1 MKHCLKIILC
11 VCLASG
17 AIYPDARSQEFS
29 DTDSLS
35 HTAITEIDSDERNAT
50 LYADSIGFLRKTPR
64 WMRQYINS
72 LIKGNVDRTHE
83 KAIDIGFGMA
93 PSYTYEASVG
103 IGAMCTGL
111 YRTNRSDST
120 LIPSD
125 VFASF
130 NASVNGFFVLM
141 IKGNNLFSD
150 HKSRLSYKMELYRK
164 RLNFWGIDAE
174 STSRNPKSAYD
185 RRQIDLKVQYVY
197 RLSNSLYIGAQAR
210 FDYTDARRMKNPEYL
225 LGERPQYYVTG
236 LGLLV
241 ELDTRNSILTPTR
254 GYYLAYQPMVYP
266 KFMGNAPS
274 FFNSHTLIGNIYVG
288 LSRRTTLAFDL
299 YANINSARAP
309 WTMREMIASDG
320 IRMRGYY
327 MGSYLDNSQIS
338 LQMELRQNIYR
349 RLGGVVWLGGASV
362 FSSLKD
368 FKSKDSRP
376 QWLPNWGIG
385 ARFEFKHN
393 VNIRVDYGFGRHT
406 SGLLFSIGEAF

>member
-1 MKHCLKIILC
+1 MKHCLKVILC
-11 VCLASG
+11 VGLISAVFG
-17 AIYPDARSQEFS
+17 GKALSQENPVA
-29 DTDSLS
+29 DSLI
-35 HTAITEIDSDERNAT
+35 HTATSDIDRNDNHST
-50 LYADSIGFLRKTPR
+50 LYADSIGLLRKTPK
-64 WMRQYINS
+64 WVRQYINS

-83 KAIDIGFGMA
+83 KPIDIGFGIA
-93 PSYTYEASVG
+93 PSYTREASVG

-111 YRTNRSDST
+111 YRTDRSDST

-130 NASVNGFFVLM
+130 NASLNVFFVLM

-150 HKSRLSYKMELYRK
+150 HKSRLSYKMEIYRK
-164 RLNFWGIDAE
+164 RLDFWGIDAE
-174 STSRNPKSAYD
+174 SSSRNPKSAYD

-197 RLSNSLYIGAQAR
+197 HLSRSLYVGAQTHL
-210 FDYTDARRMKNPEYL
+210 DYTDARRMINPEYL

-236 LGLLV
+236 LGLIV
-241 ELDTRNSILTPTR
+241 ELDTRNNLLTPTK

-299 YANINSARAP
+299 YAKINSARAP

-327 MGSYLDNSQIS
+327 MGSYIDNSQIS

-368 FKSKDSRP
+368 FKTKEIRP

-406 SGLLFSIGEAF
+406 SGLMFSIGEAF